1 VATIGI
7 FLYKNTHTTRTTMK
21 KTPIKA
27 PLNPLEAEIAVTAL
41 HASGNFQVLRKIN
54 LEQDTRL
61 TRRTVASS
69 RIGLCLDTE
78 TTGLDH
84 ARDKV
89 IELGIVAFEY
99 DPATATIIRV
109 SGCYSGFEDPGF
121 PLSDETTEIT
131 GITDDMVRGQVFDE
145 EQVNRLA
152 DQATLVI
159 AHNAGFDRKFV
170 ESRFPAFSRIP
181 WACTVNQINWQ
192 AERISTRVLEY
203 LLFKFGWF
211 IHAHRALNDAEGVL
225 GILLENLPVSKTPVF
240 RAVLD
245 TYDEVTS
252 KICAVG
258 APFDKKDLL
267 KSRGYRWSDGTQGSC
282 KAWWISVPGDLENDE
297 LAWLASEVY
306 PRGIPDGVEISRV
319 TAIDR
324 FSIRER

>member
-1 VATIGI
+1 
-7 FLYKNTHTTRTTMK
+7 MK
-21 KTPIKA
+21 KTLSNT

-41 HASGNFQVLRKIN
+41 HASGNFQVLRKVN
-54 LEQDTRL
+54 LEQDTRI
-61 TRRTVASS
+61 TRRTVPNS
-69 RIGLCLDTE
+69 RIGFCLDTE

-84 ARDKV
+84 SQDKV

-99 DPATATIIRV
+99 DPATAAIIRII
-109 SGCYSGFEDPGF
+109 GGYSGFEDPGF
-121 PLSDETTEIT
+121 PLSTETTEIT
-131 GITDDMVRGQVFDE
+131 GITDAMVQGQAFDD

-152 DQATLVI
+152 EQATLVI
-159 AHNAGFDRKFV
+159 AHNAAFDRKFV
-170 ESRFPAFSRIP
+170 ESRFPAFARVP

-225 GILLENLPVSKTPVF
+225 GILLENLPVSGTPIF
-240 RAVLD
+240 RALLD
-245 TYDEVTS
+245 TYEGVTS

-258 APFDKKDLL
+258 APFDKKDVL
-267 KSRGYRWSDGTQGSC
+267 KQRGYRWNDGAQGC

-306 PRGIPDGVEISRV
+306 PRGIPDGVEIGRV

-324 FSIRER
+324 FSVREM